1 MRICKEVNRLIKYRV
16 SNGLSYK
23 DLSEK
28 MGINLV
34 TINKWCLG
42 RVLPNN
48 ESKAKIRAFLK
59 NAEQTEQ
66 NQMRQTELLDYGK
79 QAKGI
84 FEVRM
89 DIDYLHKR
97 LDKAKDIQ
105 SLKDLVDE
113 LDKISKIGQL
123 MIARK

>member
-1 MRICKEVNRLIKYRV
+1 MRICKEVNRLIKYKV
-16 SNGLSYK
+16 SNDLSYK

-42 RVLPNN
+42 RVSPNN
-48 ESKAKIRAFLK
+48 ESKAKILDFLK

-66 NQMRQTELLDYGK
+66 NQMKQTELLDYGK

-97 LDKAKDIQ
+97 LDKANDIQ

-113 LDKISKIGQL
+113 LDKIAKMGQL

>member
-1 MRICKEVNRLIKYRV
+1 MRICKEVKRLNEYRIT
-16 SNGLSYK
+16 NGLSYK

-34 TINKWCLG
+34 TINQWCLG

-48 ESKAKIRAFLK
+48 ESKAKIRAFLD
-59 NAEQTEQ
+59 NLEQTEQ
-66 NQMRQTELLDYGK
+66 NQMQQTELLDYNE

-105 SLKDLVDE
+105 NLKDLVDE
-113 LDKISKIGQL
+113 LDKIAKMGQL
-123 MIARK
+123 MITRK

>member
-1 MRICKEVNRLIKYRV
+1 MRICKEVKRLNEYRIT
-16 SNGLSYK
+16 NGLTYVQLGPMIGV
-23 DLSEK
+23 DK
-28 MGINLV
+28 MQVNR
-34 TINKWCLG
+34 WCLG
-42 RVLPNN
+42 RTVPNN
-48 ESKAKIRAFLK
+48 ESRSKIRAFLDNLEK
-59 NAEQTEQ
+59 TEQ
-66 NQMRQTELLDYGK
+66 NQRQTELLDYNE

-123 MIARK
+123 MITRK

>member
-1 MRICKEVNRLIKYRV
+1 MRICKEVKRLNEYRIT
-16 SNGLSYK
+16 NGLSYK

-34 TINKWCLG
+34 TINQWCLG

-48 ESKAKIRAFLK
+48 ESKAKIRAFLD
-59 NAEQTEQ
+59 NLEQTEQ
-66 NQMRQTELLDYGK
+66 NQMQQTELLDYGK
-79 QAKGI
+79 QAKWI

-113 LDKISKIGQL
+113 LDKIAKMGQL
-123 MIARK
+123 MITRK

>member
-1 MRICKEVNRLIKYRV
+1 MRICKEVNGLIKYRV

-28 MGINLV
+28 MGISLV
-34 TINKWCLG
+34 TINKWCTG
-42 RVLPNN
+42 RAVPNN
-48 ESKAKIRAFLK
+48 VSRYKIRAFLK

-66 NQMRQTELLDYGK
+66 NQMQQTELLDYNE

-123 MIARK
+123 MITRK